1 MAVRIQ
7 FRRDD
12 GSFWTTNN
20 PILAQG
26 ELGYDLANGNFKIG
40 TGSTAWNDLPY
51 FVTKNK
57 VGLEN
62 VENFHIATQIQA
74 ETGTS
79 NELYMTPLR
88 TAEAIAAQTGT
99 ILTSGSYATESY
111 VDTSVSSLAGDGL
124 LWSEVLEIYNL
135 DYATN
140 QEATTGTSTT
150 KVLTPANAKYIN
162 LDGGEF

>member
-7 FRRDD
+7 FRRDNITN
-12 GSFWTTNN
+12 WTNNN
-20 PILAQG
+20 PILAQA
-26 ELGYDLANGNFKIG
+26 EIGYDITNNNFKIG
-40 TGSTAWNDLPY
+40 DGFTAWNNLSY
-51 FVTKNK
+51 FVE
-57 VGLEN
+57 LDN
-62 VENFHIATQIQA
+62 VQNFNIATQIEA

-99 ILTSGSYATESY
+99 ILTSGNYATESY

-124 LWSEVLEIYNL
+124 LWSEVSEIYNL

>member
-7 FRRDD
+7 IRRDN
-12 GSFWTTNN
+12 GTNWTNN
-20 PILAQG
+20 NTILAQG
-26 ELGYDLANGNFKIG
+26 ELGYDLDNGNFKIG
-40 TGSTAWNDLPY
+40 TGSVAWADLPY
-51 FVTKNK
+51 FATKDK
-57 VGLEN
+57 VGLTN
-62 VENFHIATQIQA
+62 VQNFNIATQNEA

>member
-7 FRRDD
+7 IRRDNA
-12 GSFWTTNN
+12 SNWTNNN

-26 ELGYDLANGNFKIG
+26 ELGYDLNNGNFKIG
-40 TGSTAWNDLPY
+40 TGSVAWADLPY
-51 FVTKNK
+51 FATKDK
-57 VGLEN
+57 VGLAN
-62 VENFHIATQIQA
+62 VQNFNIATQNEA

-99 ILTSGSYATESY
+99 ILTSGNYATESY

-140 QEATTGTSTT
+140 QEATTGTSTI

>member
-7 FRRDD
+7 IRRDS
-12 GSFWTTNN
+12 GTNWTNNN

-26 ELGYDLANGNFKIG
+26 ELGYDLNNGNFKIG
-40 TGSTAWNDLPY
+40 TGSAAWNDLSY
-51 FVTKNK
+51 FATKDTI
-57 VGLEN
+57 GLTN
-62 VENFHIATQIQA
+62 VQNFNIATQNEA

-88 TAEAIAAQTGT
+88 TAEAIAAQTGS
-99 ILTSGSYATESY
+99 ILTSGNYATESY

-124 LWSEVLEIYNL
+124 LWSEVSEIYNL

>member
-7 FRRDD
+7 IRRDNATN
-12 GSFWTTNN
+12 WTNNN

-62 VENFHIATQIQA
+62 VENFDIANKSEA

-88 TAEAIAAQTGT
+88 TAEAILSQTGS
-99 ILTSGSYATESY
+99 ILTSGGFATETF
-111 VDTSVSSLAGDGL
+111 VNNTVADIGGNGL
-124 LWSEVLEIYNL
+124 LWDNSEKEYNL
-135 DYATN
+135 DYASNSDT
-140 QEATTGTSTT
+140 TTGTSTT
-150 KVLTPANAKYIN
+150 KVLVPANIQYMVI
-162 LDGGEF
+162 DGGEF